1 MKDVIEIILMS
12 EMRSGIS
19 VRRQGVASG
28 GGMRESPG
36 GGVGR
41 KERASER
48 LVAWA
53 EGRVAIGHW
62 RLEAHSC

>member
-1 MKDVIEIILMS
+1 
-12 EMRSGIS
+12 
-19 VRRQGVASG
+19 
-28 GGMRESPG
+28 MRESPG